1 MTVSSSARTGV
12 WTYREWMPWKVQA
25 LILGLLAFVLVILQV
40 DGKLTPLSALVS
52 VAIFGGLSV
61 MISSWTMRVDD
72 AGFHWASAVG
82 VPRKSVPHDE
92 IDTVELVE
100 VNTWDRGAW
109 GPRSNMAGGTGL
121 IRASGPRFCNTKSD
135 GTYIEAT
142 CSDAETAVAALAK
155 GGIDA

>member
-1 MTVSSSARTGV
+1 MELTSERTGV

-25 LILGLLAFVLVILQV
+25 FVLGSLAFVLVMLLV
-40 DGKLTPLSALVS
+40 DGKFSHLSALIAV
-52 VAIFGGLSV
+52 VVFGGLSV

-100 VNTWDRGAW
+100 VNTWDWGGW

-121 IRASGPRFCNTKSD
+121 IRASGPGFRITKSD